1 MTEGNISANDQAI
14 LELLENDA
22 RLDARDLADILGE
35 EAQEVQQAVRRM
47 EEQKIICG
55 YHTVIN
61 YNKVLR
67 DERIMAF
74 IEVDVSPMKDKG
86 YDHTAALLAKYPEID
101 SLYLI
106 TGDNDFI
113 CLKARQDD
121 VRGVSIRGRSHC
133 RHGERAKHENVVRA
147 QAVQTIRRTHGRR
160 SAEPCRGPSGGELLM
175 KPINQTIAHLKPSG
189 IRKYFDLADSMEGV
203 ISLGVGS
210 RTSTHRG
217 ISVRKQW
224 SPLKTAIRTTP
235 RTGDS
240 SPCAS
245 KSQGITTA
253 ATASTTTRNPR
264 FS

>member
-1 MTEGNISANDQAI
+1 MTGDMAEGNISANDQAI

-74 IEVDVSPMKDKG
+74 IEVEVSPMKGKG

-113 CLKARQDD
+113 CLVQGKTMFEVCQLWPIASPSWRTCRARKRCSCSSSTNNPAYSPAP
-121 VRGVSIRGRSHC
+121 VGRT
-133 RHGERAKHENVVRA
+133 V
-147 QAVQTIRRTHGRR
+147 
-160 SAEPCRGPSGGELLM
+160 
-175 KPINQTIAHLKPSG
+175 
-189 IRKYFDLADSMEGV
+189 
-203 ISLGVGS
+203 
-210 RTSTHRG
+210 
-217 ISVRKQW
+217 
-224 SPLKTAIRTTP
+224 P
-235 RTGDS
+235 RTVWW
-240 SPCAS
+240 
-245 KSQGITTA
+245 
-253 ATASTTTRNPR
+253 
-264 FS
+264 

>member
-1 MTEGNISANDQAI
+1 MTGDMAEGNISANNQAI

-74 IEVDVSPMKDKG
+74 IEVEVSPMKGKG

-113 CLKARQDD
+113 CLVQGKTMFEVCQFVADRIA
-121 VRGVSIRGRSHC
+121 VM
-133 RHGERAKHENVVRA
+133 ENVQSTKTLFV
-147 QAVQTIRRTHGRR
+147 
-160 SAEPCRGPSGGELLM
+160 
-175 KPINQTIAHLKPSG
+175 LKQYKQSG
-189 IRKYFDLADSMEGV
+189 IL
-203 ISLGVGS
+203 
-210 RTSTHRG
+210 
-217 ISVRKQW
+217 
-224 SPLKTAIRTTP
+224 
-235 RTGDS
+235 TGAGRPNRAEDRLVVS
-240 SPCAS
+240 Y
-245 KSQGITTA
+245 
-253 ATASTTTRNPR
+253 
-264 FS
+264 